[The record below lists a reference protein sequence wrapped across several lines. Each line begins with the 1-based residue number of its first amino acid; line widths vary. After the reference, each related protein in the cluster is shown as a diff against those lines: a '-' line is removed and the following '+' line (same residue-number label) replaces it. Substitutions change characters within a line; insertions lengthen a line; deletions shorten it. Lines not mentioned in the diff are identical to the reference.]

1 MEATALT
8 LSSRPAAASRSP
20 AKGTFAS
27 LHPRRRFSAHA
38 VHLRA
43 AQSASLRAPSP
54 GARRRRRRG
63 SGLVVRAEMFGQLT
77 TGLESAWNK
86 LRGVDVL
93 TKENIVE
100 PMRDIR
106 RALLEADVSL
116 PVVRRF
122 VSSISEKALGSDL
135 IRGVRPEQQ
144 LVKIVHDEL
153 VQLMG
158 GEVSDLVFA
167 KSGPTVILLA
177 GLQGVGKTTVCAKLA
192 FYLKKLGKSC
202 MLVAADVYRP
212 AAIDQLTILGEQVG
226 IPVYS
231 EGTEAKPA
239 QITKNAVEEAKRK
252 NIDAIVMDTAGR
264 LQIDKSMMV
273 ELKEVKKAVN
283 PTEVL
288 LVVDAMTGQE
298 AAALVTTFNIEIGIT
313 GAILTKLDGDSRG
326 GAALSVKEVSGKPI
340 KFVGRGERMEDLE
353 LFYPDRMAQRVLGM
367 GDVLSFVEKAQEVM
381 RQEDAVELQKKI
393 MSAKFDFNDF
403 LKQSQN
409 VAKMG
414 SMSRVVGMIPGMNK
428 VTPAQIREAEKRLA
442 FVESMINAMTAEE
455 REKPELLAE
464 SRDRR
469 IRVAEESGKS
479 EQEVSQ
485 LVAQLFQMRAQMQ
498 KLMGVMT
505 GQEALPGMGN
515 LMESLNADEKAPPGT
530 ARRKRRHS
538 KTRQR
543 ELDAVP
549 KGSGS
554 FQNFTIHAIVASHHL
569 RHSSV
574 PALHLRAVP
583 GPSFRALPSPGFPGW
598 RRKRGSG
605 LVVRAEMFGQLTTGL
620 ESAWNKL
627 RGTDQLTKD
636 NIAEPMRDIRRALLE
651 ADVSLPVVRSFIESV
666 TEKAVGTDVI
676 RGVKPEQQLV
686 KVVNDELVQLM
697 GREVSDLVF
706 AKTAPTVILLA
717 GLQGVGKT
725 TVCAKLAYYL
735 KKMGKSCMLIAADV
749 YRPAAIDQLTILGKQ
764 VGVPVYS
771 EGTEAKPS
779 QIAKNGIK
787 EAKSKKT
794 DVIIV
799 DTAGRLQVDKAMMS
813 ELKEVKRAVNPT
825 EVLLVVD
832 AMTGQEAASLV
843 STFNVE
849 IGITGAIL
857 TKLDG
862 DSRGGAALSIK
873 EVSGKPIK
881 FVGRGERMEDLE
893 PFYPDRMAQR
903 ILGMG
908 DVLSFVEKAQEVMR
922 QEDAE
927 ELQKKI
933 LSAKFNFNDF
943 LKQTQAIA
951 QMGSFSRIIGMIP
964 GMNKVT
970 PAQIREAEKNLK
982 FMESM
987 INVMTP
993 EERER
998 PELLAESRERRIRV
1012 AKESGKNER
1021 QLFRMRAQMQ
1031 KMMGAMQGQDTPDME
1046 GLMDSIKAEEQAAA
1060 GTGKRRRKYGNLR
1073 RRDLDAMRDVLGS
1086 RPKRLTTCLPP
1097 PPPPLRR
1104 NPKPARPP
1112 PMAPKKDKAPPP
1124 SSKPAKSGGGKQK
1137 KKKWSKGKQKEK
1149 VNNSVLFDKA
1159 TYDKLLSEVP
1169 KYKQITPSVL
1179 SERLRVMRRKNTMT
1193 TTTASIVSR
1202 QCGCGFYDGPAAMK
1216 PRIVLVTLL
1225 TCYGFA
1231 NGDCYRLLFARING
1245 SLARQAIKD
1254 LESRGAI
1261 RVVSVHS
1268 SQLIYTRATNA

>member
-1 MEATALT
+1 MEATSSTTLA
-8 LSSRPAAASRSP
+8 LSSPPTAAARRSP
-20 AKGTFAS
+20 AK
-27 LHPRRRFSAHA
+27 
-38 VHLRA
+38 
-43 AQSASLRAPSP
+43 
-54 GARRRRRRG
+54 
-63 SGLVVRAEMFGQLT
+63 
-77 TGLESAWNK
+77 
-86 LRGVDVL
+86 
-93 TKENIVE
+93 
-100 PMRDIR
+100 
-106 RALLEADVSL
+106 
-116 PVVRRF
+116 
-122 VSSISEKALGSDL
+122 
-135 IRGVRPEQQ
+135 
-144 LVKIVHDEL
+144 
-153 VQLMG
+153 
-158 GEVSDLVFA
+158 
-167 KSGPTVILLA
+167 
-177 GLQGVGKTTVCAKLA
+177 
-192 FYLKKLGKSC
+192 
-202 MLVAADVYRP
+202 
-212 AAIDQLTILGEQVG
+212 
-226 IPVYS
+226 
-231 EGTEAKPA
+231 
-239 QITKNAVEEAKRK
+239 
-252 NIDAIVMDTAGR
+252 AIVT
-264 LQIDKSMMV
+264 
-273 ELKEVKKAVN
+273 
-283 PTEVL
+283 
-288 LVVDAMTGQE
+288 
-298 AAALVTTFNIEIGIT
+298 
-313 GAILTKLDGDSRG
+313 
-326 GAALSVKEVSGKPI
+326 
-340 KFVGRGERMEDLE
+340 
-353 LFYPDRMAQRVLGM
+353 
-367 GDVLSFVEKAQEVM
+367 
-381 RQEDAVELQKKI
+381 
-393 MSAKFDFNDF
+393 
-403 LKQSQN
+403 
-409 VAKMG
+409 
-414 SMSRVVGMIPGMNK
+414 
-428 VTPAQIREAEKRLA
+428 
-442 FVESMINAMTAEE
+442 
-455 REKPELLAE
+455 
-464 SRDRR
+464 
-469 IRVAEESGKS
+469 
-479 EQEVSQ
+479 
-485 LVAQLFQMRAQMQ
+485 
-498 KLMGVMT
+498 
-505 GQEALPGMGN
+505 
-515 LMESLNADEKAPPGT
+515 
-530 ARRKRRHS
+530 
-538 KTRQR
+538 
-543 ELDAVP
+543 
-549 KGSGS
+549 
-554 FQNFTIHAIVASHHL
+554 SHHL

-697 GREVSDLVF
+697 GGEVSDLVF

-1021 QLFRMRAQMQ
+1021 QVSQLVAQLFRMRAQMQ

-1073 RRDLDAMRDVLGS
+1073 RRDLDAMRGF
-1086 RPKRLTTCLPP
+1086 
-1097 PPPPLRR
+1097 RR
-1104 NPKPARPP
+1104 R
-1112 PMAPKKDKAPPP
+1112 
-1124 SSKPAKSGGGKQK
+1124 
-1137 KKKWSKGKQKEK
+1137 
-1149 VNNSVLFDKA
+1149 
-1159 TYDKLLSEVP
+1159 
-1169 KYKQITPSVL
+1169 
-1179 SERLRVMRRKNTMT
+1179 
-1193 TTTASIVSR
+1193 
-1202 QCGCGFYDGPAAMK
+1202 
-1216 PRIVLVTLL
+1216 
-1225 TCYGFA
+1225 
-1231 NGDCYRLLFARING
+1231 
-1245 SLARQAIKD
+1245 
-1254 LESRGAI
+1254 
-1261 RVVSVHS
+1261 
-1268 SQLIYTRATNA
+1268 

>member
-226 IPVYS
+226 VPVYS

-515 LMESLNADEKAPPGT
+515 LMESLNADEKATSSTTLALSSPPT
-530 ARRKRRHS
+530 AAARRSPAK
-538 KTRQR
+538 
-543 ELDAVP
+543 
-549 KGSGS
+549 
-554 FQNFTIHAIVASHHL
+554 AIVASHHL

-686 KVVNDELVQLM
+686 KLM
-697 GREVSDLVF
+697 GGEVSDLVF

-735 KKMGKSCMLIAADV
+735 KKMVPSLVLYFKHTLRFLDYRMLIDQSQGKSCMLIAADV

-832 AMTGQEAASLV
+832 AMTGQEAAFALRLTRISFLIWPALV

-1021 QLFRMRAQMQ
+1021 QVSQLVAQLFRMRAQMQ

-1124 SSKPAKSGGGKQK
+1124 SSKPAKSGAGKQK

-1179 SERLRVMRRKNTMT
+1179 SERLR
-1193 TTTASIVSR
+1193 
-1202 QCGCGFYDGPAAMK
+1202 
-1216 PRIVLVTLL
+1216 
-1225 TCYGFA
+1225 
-1231 NGDCYRLLFARING
+1231 ING